1 MQRRSVAGHL
11 LHRLSGKLTWII
23 IAAALL
29 SPVWAQTGISSLAPL
44 SDAVLHKGPA
54 GQLPAHLSV
63 VLGIAKAEEPVP
75 VKQAVV
81 RNANTV
87 RTFNVCTANH
97 DDVVMLTYDEQSHAT
112 KVYLVSVSGVLRKAV
127 RYQAGGAAEER
138 ALIDA
143 RRDFEGEI
151 KFWTDFEHQ
160 SARPE

>member
-1 MQRRSVAGHL
+1 MLRR
-11 LHRLSGKLTWII
+11 SGKLTWII
-23 IAAALL
+23 IAAVLL
-29 SPVWAQTGISSLAPL
+29 SPVFGRTGVSALAPVI
-44 SDAVLHKGPA
+44 DAVLRKGPA

-63 VLGIAKAEEPVP
+63 VLGITQAEQPVP

-87 RTFNVCTANH
+87 RTFNVCAANH

-138 ALIDA
+138 ALSDA
-143 RRDFEGEI
+143 RRDFEGEM

-160 SARPE
+160 SAQPQ